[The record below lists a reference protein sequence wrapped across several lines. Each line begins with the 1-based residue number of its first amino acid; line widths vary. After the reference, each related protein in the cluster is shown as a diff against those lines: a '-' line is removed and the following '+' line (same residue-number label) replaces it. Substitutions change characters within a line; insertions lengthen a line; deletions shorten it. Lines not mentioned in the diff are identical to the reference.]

1 MYIYVCVYI
10 IYICIYVCMLYMH
23 FRAHAILCAVLVRI
37 HVRAQG
43 ARARADTFAR
53 FVSGYLVLQIRGTT
67 VPRQPDGEDVR
78 GKRARGRGGR
88 REGKG
93 LIAMPLHCRNPVRLS
108 PLPAC
113 KHRWRS
119 STSILRCSTT
129 VPVIFISF
137 LFMLRSMLIFD
148 CIEGFF

>member
-1 MYIYVCVYI
+1 MYIYVCVHN
-10 IYICIYVCMLYMH
+10 IYIYMYALYALPCARDTVC
-23 FRAHAILCAVLVRI
+23 RSCPI

-67 VPRQPDGEDVR
+67 VPRQPDREDVR